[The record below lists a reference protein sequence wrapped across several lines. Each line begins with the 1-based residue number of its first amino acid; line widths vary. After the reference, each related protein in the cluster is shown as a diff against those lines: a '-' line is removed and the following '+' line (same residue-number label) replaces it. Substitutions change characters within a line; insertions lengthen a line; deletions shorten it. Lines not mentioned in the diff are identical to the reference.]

1 MSSDSLLDSLLE
13 SSASPDLRALLEIV
27 EEYPDDETSRQVLA
41 DWLEDQGQ
49 GERAELI
56 HVQCALAHPDLPE
69 EERASLQHREQEL
82 LDWLR
87 DHWLIPLFG
96 PAAEWQFE
104 RGLLRNARLGWRT
117 FLEKGRELIEATW
130 VRRFDLVGEISEDGD
145 SFDLAELAA
154 SPLLARVR
162 SLTLPEHA
170 LTPEQVE
177 VLAASPWLAGLQ
189 HLDLSEDAVGVGEP
203 AFLAGLHRLKGL
215 RILRLSGNALGDE
228 GLRVLL
234 QGGFSNLR
242 ELDLSHNSI
251 TDQGLISLAGSPLLA
266 NLQVLNLS
274 RNLIG
279 DTGAAALAHSDNLAS
294 LRGLDLAGNF
304 IGDAGMIALA
314 ACPALGA
321 LTGIDLEG
329 NPFRWPGAQA
339 LVYSP
344 YLRHLVGERYRNRLW

>member
-1 MSSDSLLDSLLE
+1 MASDSLPDSLLE
-13 SSASPDLRALLEIV
+13 SSASPDLRALLEMV

-56 HVQCALAHPDLPE
+56 HVQCALAHSDLPE
-69 EERASLQHREQEL
+69 EERARLEQREQDL
-82 LDWLR
+82 LAWLR
-87 DHWLIPLFG
+87 DHWLLPLFG
-96 PAAEWQFE
+96 PGAEWQFE
-104 RGLLRNARLGWRT
+104 RGLLRRVRLGWRT
-117 FLEKGRELIEATW
+117 FLDKGRELIEAAW
-130 VRRFDLVGEISEDGD
+130 VRRFDLVGERREEGESV
-145 SFDLAELAA
+145 DLAELAA
-154 SPLLARVR
+154 SPLLVRVR

-189 HLDLSEDAVGVGEP
+189 HLDLSEDAVGIAEP

-215 RILRLSGNALGDE
+215 RILRLAGNALGDA

-234 QGGFSNLR
+234 QGGFGNLR

-251 TDQGLISLAGSPLLA
+251 TDQGLSSLAAAPLLA
-266 NLQVLNLS
+266 NLEVLNLS

-279 DTGAAALAHSDNLAS
+279 DEGVRALVRAGNLAS

-304 IGDAGMIALA
+304 IGDAGMSALA
-314 ACPALGA
+314 SCPALAA

-329 NPFRWPGAQA
+329 NPFGRRGALA
-339 LVYSP
+339 LEHSQ
-344 YLRHLVGERYRNRLW
+344 YLRHLVGHRYSNRW